1 MNNYHTHTFYC
12 GHAGGTVKE
21 YVETAI
27 KNGIKILGFSEH
39 APFKIF
45 DDRMSYEDFLQ
56 YLKDIEECQK
66 EYSSQITILKGLE
79 IEYIEDQLDYIKE
92 LKSKLDYL
100 CFGAHF
106 YNDGPDILN
115 KSTYEITSKKQIR
128 EYGKY
133 VIRAIKSGLFDFI
146 AHPDLYMINYPKFDR
161 TCKRVTHQIFKVCEK
176 YDAILEINANGIRRG
191 LSSKK
196 DGVYYSY
203 PCYKFWEIGKK
214 YKVKVIVGS
223 DSHNPKNLCDEAF
236 LKANEYAR
244 SLGLEI
250 VDSLSINMSKTK
262 NYK

>member
-27 KNGIKILGFSEH
+27 KNKIEELGFSEH
-39 APFKIF
+39 APIDLFN
-45 DDRMSYEDFLQ
+45 DRMSYEDFLQ

-66 EYSSQITILKGLE
+66 EYSTQITIFKGLE

-92 LKSKLDYL
+92 LKSKLDYM

-106 YNDGPDILN
+106 YNDGPDMKK
-115 KSTYEITSKKQIR
+115 KSTYEITSKKQIK
-128 EYGKY
+128 EYGEY
-133 VIRAIKSGLFDFI
+133 VVRAIKSGLFDFI

-161 TCKRVTHQIFKVCEK
+161 TCKKVAHQIFKAAEK
-176 YDAILEINANGIRRG
+176 YNAILEVNANGIRRG
-191 LSSKK
+191 LVNKK

-214 YKVKVIVGS
+214 YKVRIIVGS
-223 DSHNPKNLCDEAF
+223 DSHNPKNLYDEAF
-236 LKANEYAR
+236 IEANKFAEK
-244 SLGLEI
+244 LGLEI
-250 VDSLSINMSKTK
+250 DNNLPINKL
-262 NYK
+262 